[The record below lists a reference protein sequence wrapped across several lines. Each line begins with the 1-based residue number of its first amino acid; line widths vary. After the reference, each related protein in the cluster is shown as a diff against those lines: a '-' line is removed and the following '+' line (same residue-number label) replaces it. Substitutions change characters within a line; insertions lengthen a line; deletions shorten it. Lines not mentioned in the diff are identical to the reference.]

1 MYVHFRKMYVARKKK
16 RKWQLMRMMM
26 TYQGHSFL
34 SLWRSPRCKHRPQS
48 SFFRVSDIPLCR
60 IYGEGRRE
68 TKAMWVWC
76 SHVRNLGRVNLT
88 WVLGPCIMH
97 RNNSYIQGPSAG
109 LGGNAPSTLVHV
121 EWKQT
126 HKKNEI
132 FNFYSLLFTFFRFIY
147 TSTDIKPLVVVWNL
161 TRYLHFCSSVL
172 CLWNEITPFSLWLV
186 TRHTEIHCLQET
198 FQVCPNIDYEE
209 TILYID
215 IPISTYV
222 YRHGKAK

>member
-1 MYVHFRKMYVARKKK
+1 MYIFGKCTSPGK
-16 RKWQLMRMMM
+16 RK
-26 TYQGHSFL
+26 GS
-34 SLWRSPRCKHRPQS
+34 
-48 SFFRVSDIPLCR
+48 
-60 IYGEGRRE
+60 
-68 TKAMWVWC
+68 
-76 SHVRNLGRVNLT
+76 VNL
-88 WVLGPCIMH
+88 WGWWWHIRAILFFLFEEVLGANTDHSLPFSGYQAFPFVEYMGKGEEKQKQCGWGAHMSVILEEWTWREYLVHALCIGITVT
-97 RNNSYIQGPSAG
+97 S
-109 LGGNAPSTLVHV
+109 NAPQQDWV
-121 EWKQT
+121 EMPHPHWYMLNENK
-126 HKKNEI
+126 HIKKMKSLI
-132 FNFYSLLFTFFRFIY
+132 FHSLLFTFFQFIY

-172 CLWNEITPFSLWLV
+172 CLWNEITPFPLWLV

>member
-34 SLWRSPRCKHRPQS
+34 SLRRSPRCKHRPHS

-132 FNFYSLLFTFFRFIY
+132 FNFYSLLFTFFQFIY

-172 CLWNEITPFSLWLV
+172 CLWNEITPFPLWLV